1 MNINSIMLGLEGVTG
16 LEVEEDSYTG
26 DKDEYI
32 VFDYADVRGELF
44 GDNESIIET
53 ASMIINIT
61 LIKRKP
67 GKSETNYHGIAV
79 NVARYLAEYDAS
91 GISYGVFSEKLTDQD
106 EVRHLVFEC
115 KFTKEVEENA

>member
-26 DKDEYI
+26 TEDEYI

-44 GDNESIIET
+44 GDNETLIET

-67 GKSETNYHGIAV
+67 GKNETNYQGLAV
-79 NVARYLAEYDAS
+79 DVARYLAENDAI
-91 GISYGVFSEKLTDQD
+91 GVSYSVFSEKLSDED

-115 KFTKEVEENA
+115 KFTKEVEEDA

>member
-1 MNINSIMLGLEGVTG
+1 MNINSIMLGLEEVTG
-16 LEVEEDSYTG
+16 FEVEEDSYTG
-26 DKDEYI
+26 TDDEYI

-44 GDNESIIET
+44 GDNETLIET

-67 GKSETNYHGIAV
+67 GKNETNYQGIAV
-79 NVARYLAEYDAS
+79 NVAHYLVENDAFDV
-91 GISYGVFSEKLTDQD
+91 SYSVFSEKLSDED

-115 KFTKEVEENA
+115 KFTKEVEEDA